1 MPPSFS
7 PGTSYILVDML
18 LDICPYHLLVVIT
31 PDPFLYLIAALIARG
46 RGVIV
51 ALYHL
56 RSYSLGYKYSLP
68 KAKQPI
74 LAYLLAPT
82 FLLPSSYG
90 YPGIVPLGL
99 SHPILLGHLRYQT
112 YCPDIPFT
120 GIKRSRSVVS
130 RPTLPF
136 ITLLSLGVPES

>member
-7 PGTSYILVDML
+7 PGISYILVDIL
-18 LDICPYHLLVVIT
+18 LDVCPYRLLVVIT
-31 PDPFLYLIAALIARG
+31 PDPLLYLTAALIAYS

-56 RSYSLGYKYSLP
+56 YSYSLGYKYLLP

-82 FLLPSSYG
+82 FRLLSSYG
-90 YPGIVPLGL
+90 YLGIVLLGL
-99 SHPILLGHLRYQT
+99 SYPILLGYLYHQT
-112 YCPDIPFT
+112 YCPDIPFI

-136 ITLLSLGVPES
+136 ITLLSSGVPES